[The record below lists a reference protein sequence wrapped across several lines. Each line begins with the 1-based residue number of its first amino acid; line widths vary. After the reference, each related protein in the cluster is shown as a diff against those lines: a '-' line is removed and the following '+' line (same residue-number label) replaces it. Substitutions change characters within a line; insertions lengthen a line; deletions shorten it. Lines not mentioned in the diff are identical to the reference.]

1 MSLIEKLR
9 DAWTR
14 HGGGFNARSRSE
26 QVEILW
32 RAWAFAAVCGILA
45 CIGMLIV
52 TVVRLVE
59 FLT

>member
-1 MSLIEKLR
+1 MSFIDRLR
-9 DAWTR
+9 ATWTR

-32 RAWAFAAVCGILA
+32 RAWTFAAVCGILA
-45 CIGMLIV
+45 CIGTL
-52 TVVRLVE
+52 VVSVARLVE